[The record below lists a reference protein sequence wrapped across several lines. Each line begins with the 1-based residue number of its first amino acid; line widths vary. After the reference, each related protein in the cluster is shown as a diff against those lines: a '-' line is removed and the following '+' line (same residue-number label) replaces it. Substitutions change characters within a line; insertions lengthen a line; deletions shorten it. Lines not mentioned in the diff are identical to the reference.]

1 MLTQIMSDEREE
13 RLKKLD
19 VLRGLG
25 VDPYGARFDGRQEIG
40 SVVAA
45 YPQNEGKDLTVAG
58 RVMAYRKMGK
68 AVVFLDLRDWTG
80 KVQCYIKKNEIG
92 EESFEIFG
100 NVGIGDIIGVTGR
113 LGKSKTGE
121 ITIFSKKF
129 SMLTKSLRPLPE
141 KWHGLKDPDTRYRH
155 RYLDM
160 IANPEVRETMQKRSR
175 IVNALREF
183 LNGRGYVE
191 VETPV
196 LTSLAGGAAARPF
209 ETHHNALG
217 MDLFLRIAT
226 EIPLKKLLVGG
237 MEKVYEIGRVFR
249 NEGIDANHNPE
260 FTLLELYHAYG
271 DLESMME
278 LVETTVAHL
287 AQECC
292 GTTELPWGDGTIRVT
307 PPWPRKD
314 FYELFSEQG
323 VDPKDENE
331 LKSRLQKHG
340 KDSEGLSGAE
350 LLDAF
355 LGEFVEPN
363 LQDAVF
369 VTGQPIELSPL
380 CREDPGNPGR
390 ALRFESYLAGAEL
403 SNAYTELNDPQEQRR
418 RLIAQAEGDA
428 SKIDEDFLLA
438 LEYGMPPAGG
448 MGMGIDRLVK
458 VLTNRRTIREII
470 PFPLLRES
478 NPAGPSSAK

>member
-25 VDPYGARFDGRQEIG
+25 VDPYGARFDGRKEIG

-45 YPQNEGKDLTVAG
+45 YPQNEGKDFTVAG

-80 KVQCYIKKNEIG
+80 KVQCYFKKNEIG

-121 ITIFSKKF
+121 ITIFSKEF

-155 RYLDM
+155 RYLDL

-175 IVNALREF
+175 IVNALRDF

-260 FTLLELYHAYG
+260 FTLLELYQAYG

-278 LVETTVAHL
+278 LVETAVAHL

-292 GTTELPWGDGTIRVT
+292 GTTELPWGEGTIRVT

-314 FYELFSEQG
+314 F
-323 VDPKDENE
+323 
-331 LKSRLQKHG
+331 
-340 KDSEGLSGAE
+340 
-350 LLDAF
+350 
-355 LGEFVEPN
+355 
-363 LQDAVF
+363 
-369 VTGQPIELSPL
+369 
-380 CREDPGNPGR
+380 
-390 ALRFESYLAGAEL
+390 
-403 SNAYTELNDPQEQRR
+403 
-418 RLIAQAEGDA
+418 
-428 SKIDEDFLLA
+428 
-438 LEYGMPPAGG
+438 
-448 MGMGIDRLVK
+448 
-458 VLTNRRTIREII
+458 
-470 PFPLLRES
+470 
-478 NPAGPSSAK
+478 